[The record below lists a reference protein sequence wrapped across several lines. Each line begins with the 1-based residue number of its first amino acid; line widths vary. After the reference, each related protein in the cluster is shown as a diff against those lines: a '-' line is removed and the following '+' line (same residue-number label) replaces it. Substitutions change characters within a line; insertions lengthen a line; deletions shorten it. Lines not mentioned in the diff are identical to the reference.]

1 MSQSITITSVTANT
15 PVDIYYCDA
24 FSANCQFVSS
34 ASTFP
39 YTFIVPETASTTNF
53 LIKMVD
59 ISGCTI
65 GEFVYITPTP
75 TSSLTP
81 TPTVTPTYTPTTTR
95 TPTQTTTQTPTNTG
109 TPTQTPTNTPTP
121 TVTPFI
127 SSHLVGKSVFTT
139 SFSVCNDVV
148 SSTSYFTY
156 ISEANSVPVVGAT
169 IYQLELGGV
178 LYNPLSLLNQ
188 YVKLKFGN
196 DFYGVQINPLGQIID
211 FIICP

>member
-1 MSQSITITSVTANT
+1 MSQSITITTVTANT

-39 YTFIVPETASTTNF
+39 YTFLVPETASTTNF
-53 LIKMVD
+53 LIKIID

-81 TPTVTPTYTPTTTR
+81 TPTLTPTFTPTTTQTPTLTPSQTATNTQTPSQTPTYTPT
-95 TPTQTTTQTPTNTG
+95 PTTTP
-109 TPTQTPTNTPTP
+109 
-121 TVTPFI
+121 VI
-127 SSHLVGKSVFTT
+127 ASHLIGKNVFTT
-139 SFSVCNDVV
+139 SAYTCNDEV
-148 SSTSYFTY
+148 SSTSYYTY
-156 ISEANSVPVVGAT
+156 ISEANLTPVVGAT
-169 IYQLELGGV
+169 IYQVSLGGV
-178 LYNPLSLLNQ
+178 LYNPLSLLDK

-196 DFYGVQINPLGQIID
+196 NFYNIQINPLGQIMNY
-211 FIICP
+211 IICP